1 MAISKLGQLEA
12 LFFAAGDPLSLDR
25 IASALHLSLNEADDL
40 LSLLSTS
47 YQEEDRGLTL
57 RRVAGGV
64 QAVTKKEA
72 ISVIRDLYEKQE
84 QKISN
89 AAMETL
95 AIVAYKQPVTKSE
108 IEAIR
113 GVKVDGVVST
123 LTEMELIMEVGR
135 KEVMGRPI
143 LYGTTEKFL
152 VTFGLESLSA
162 LPELPEEL
170 LDGVFEREE
179 AADIGRDK
187 ESVHEEG
194 VPSLDQ
200 TGHE

>member
-12 LFFAAGDPLSLDR
+12 LLFAAGDPLSLDR

-64 QAVTKKEA
+64 QTVTKKEA

-152 VTFGLESLSA
+152 MTFGLESLSA

-170 LDGVFEREE
+170 LDGGGR
-179 AADIGRDK
+179 AAILFNY
-187 ESVHEEG
+187 
-194 VPSLDQ
+194 PML
-200 TGHE
+200 

>member
-1 MAISKLGQLEA
+1 M
-12 LFFAAGDPLSLDR
+12 
-25 IASALHLSLNEADDL
+25 
-40 LSLLSTS
+40 
-47 YQEEDRGLTL
+47 
-57 RRVAGGV
+57 
-64 QAVTKKEA
+64 
-72 ISVIRDLYEKQE
+72 IRDLYEKQE

-170 LDGVFEREE
+170 LDGAFEGQET
-179 AADIGRDK
+179 ADIGRDK

-194 VPSLDQ
+194 VPSLEG

>member
-1 MAISKLGQLEA
+1 M
-12 LFFAAGDPLSLDR
+12 
-25 IASALHLSLNEADDL
+25 
-40 LSLLSTS
+40 
-47 YQEEDRGLTL
+47 
-57 RRVAGGV
+57 
-64 QAVTKKEA
+64 
-72 ISVIRDLYEKQE
+72 IRDLYEKQE

-152 VTFGLESLSA
+152 MTFGLESLSA

-170 LDGVFEREE
+170 LDGVFKREE

-194 VPSLDQ
+194 VPSGPD
-200 TGHE
+200 GA

>member
-1 MAISKLGQLEA
+1 
-12 LFFAAGDPLSLDR
+12 
-25 IASALHLSLNEADDL
+25 
-40 LSLLSTS
+40 
-47 YQEEDRGLTL
+47 
-57 RRVAGGV
+57 
-64 QAVTKKEA
+64 
-72 ISVIRDLYEKQE
+72 
-84 QKISN
+84 
-89 AAMETL
+89 METL

>member
-1 MAISKLGQLEA
+1 
-12 LFFAAGDPLSLDR
+12 
-25 IASALHLSLNEADDL
+25 
-40 LSLLSTS
+40 
-47 YQEEDRGLTL
+47 
-57 RRVAGGV
+57 
-64 QAVTKKEA
+64 
-72 ISVIRDLYEKQE
+72 
-84 QKISN
+84 
-89 AAMETL
+89 
-95 AIVAYKQPVTKSE
+95 
-108 IEAIR
+108 
-113 GVKVDGVVST
+113 
-123 LTEMELIMEVGR
+123 MELIMEVGR

-152 VTFGLESLSA
+152 MTFGLESLSA

-170 LDGVFEREE
+170 LDGVFKREE

>member
-1 MAISKLGQLEA
+1 M
-12 LFFAAGDPLSLDR
+12 
-25 IASALHLSLNEADDL
+25 
-40 LSLLSTS
+40 
-47 YQEEDRGLTL
+47 
-57 RRVAGGV
+57 
-64 QAVTKKEA
+64 
-72 ISVIRDLYEKQE
+72 IRDLYEKQE

-152 VTFGLESLSA
+152 MTFGLESLSA

-170 LDGVFEREE
+170 LDGVFKGKR
-179 AADIGRDK
+179 RR
-187 ESVHEEG
+187 
-194 VPSLDQ
+194 
-200 TGHE
+200 T